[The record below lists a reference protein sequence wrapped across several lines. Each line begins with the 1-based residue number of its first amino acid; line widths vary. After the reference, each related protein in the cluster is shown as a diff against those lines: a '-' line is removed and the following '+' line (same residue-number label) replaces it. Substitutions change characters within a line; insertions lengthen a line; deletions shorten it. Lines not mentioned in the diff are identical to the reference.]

1 MIDHTSLG
9 SGRFDEAVRFYRI
22 VLAPCDMELL
32 RQKENEAAFGS
43 PDHWAFFINRVAQ
56 HEATPGAGCH
66 VAFGAVSRER
76 VDEAYRLAL
85 AAGAEPLFSPRE
97 RPDIS
102 PTYFGAMFRDLDGHK
117 IEVLTNSK

>member
-9 SGRFDEAVRFYRI
+9 TGRFDEAVRFYRI
-22 VLAPCDMELL
+22 VLGPCDMELL
-32 RQKENEAAFGS
+32 REKENEAAFGVA
-43 PDHWAFFINRVAQ
+43 DHWAFFLYRVAQ
-56 HEATPGAGCH
+56 DEAASGAGSH
-66 VAFGAVSRER
+66 VAFRAVSRAR
-76 VDEAYRLAL
+76 VGEAYQLAL
-85 AAGAEPLFSPRE
+85 AAGAEPLLSPRE